1 MGSLPLTSK
10 SSFFITT
17 TQFPFFSSSSN
28 TRRRTTTTTTTVFL
42 NQRKNY
48 KVFASSSRD
57 EDKNTPQLDNYDL
70 MELKFGR
77 LLGEDPKLTL
87 AKVHI
92 ILIFNFVVFVF
103 ICIRSDKHHF
113 ETQTHN
119 CSNPMKIY
127 CLIISAYKHCQLT

>member
-28 TRRRTTTTTTTVFL
+28 TRRRTTTTTTTTVFL

-57 EDKNTPQLDNYDL
+57 EDKNTPQLDHYDL

-92 ILIFNFVVFVF
+92 ILFFNFVVFFFV
-103 ICIRSDKHHF
+103 
-113 ETQTHN
+113 
-119 CSNPMKIY
+119 
-127 CLIISAYKHCQLT
+127 CLFFYLYTK